1 MDSGSIFARNNCKR
15 MEKKSVCP
23 WWMGYLL
30 LNPLRKLSHKPEEIL
45 RSYLKPGM
53 NAVDFGCAMGYF
65 SLPMARMVGKEG
77 TVYCFDIQQK
87 MLRKLTNRASDRGL
101 SGIIK
106 PILINESDTYHQ
118 YGGTI
123 DFILLFAVAHE
134 VNDQRKLF
142 SDLSVMMKPGALML
156 FAEPA
161 GHVKQ
166 SGFDQSLAYAAMA
179 GLEKAEERNINRS
192 MSILLRKT

>member
-1 MDSGSIFARNNCKR
+1 
-15 MEKKSVCP
+15 MEKTSVCP

-30 LNPLRKLSHKPEEIL
+30 LSPVRRLSHKPEEIL
-45 RSYLKPGM
+45 EAYLKPGM
-53 NAVDFGCAMGYF
+53 KAVDFGCAMGYF

-87 MLRKLTNRASDRGL
+87 MLRKLTTRALDHGL

-106 PILINESDTYHQ
+106 PILIKEGDTYNQ
-118 YGGTI
+118 FRNTI

-134 VNDQRKLF
+134 VDDQKRLF
-142 SDLSVMMKPGALML
+142 EDLSIMMKPGALIL

-161 GHVKQ
+161 GHVKRHE
-166 SGFDQSLAYAAMA
+166 FEQSLQYAAMA
-179 GLEKAEERNINRS
+179 GLKKAENREIS
-192 MSILLRKT
+192 RSLSVLLRKI